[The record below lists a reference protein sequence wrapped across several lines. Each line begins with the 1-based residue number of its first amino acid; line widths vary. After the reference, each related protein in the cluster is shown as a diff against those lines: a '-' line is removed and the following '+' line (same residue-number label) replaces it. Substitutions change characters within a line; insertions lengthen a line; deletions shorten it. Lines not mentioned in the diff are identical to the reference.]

1 MGGSPAPDLAVCRR
15 LADTVRRNPGAS
27 RFPQAGFPVRGP
39 LQGRRTQVFGSP
51 AIPAIISSMIRVAAV
66 PGKSAELGA
75 GGAAVEFGVA
85 IAGKVD
91 ESPAMRYLC
100 TTILDPEG

>member
-1 MGGSPAPDLAVCRR
+1 
-15 LADTVRRNPGAS
+15 
-27 RFPQAGFPVRGP
+27 
-39 LQGRRTQVFGSP
+39 
-51 AIPAIISSMIRVAAV
+51 MIRVAAV

-91 ESPAMRYLC
+91 EAPAMRYLC